1 MVISIFLRAVAN
13 ILEINTVSKRYGSK
27 VAVDAVS
34 LAIPRGSI
42 FGLLG
47 PNGAGKT
54 SLIRMI
60 TTITRPDEGSI
71 LLGGEPLH
79 ADHPQQIGYLPE
91 ERGLYKKMKVGEHL
105 IYLGRLKGLKKKK
118 AKAAAENWLERL
130 DLSDRWGQAVETL
143 SKGLQQQVQ
152 FIATVIHEPQ
162 LLILDEPFSGLDPVN
177 TNRLKAEIRKLHEGG
192 TSIIFSTHR
201 MEQVEEVC
209 EYIALINAGRN
220 VLEGR
225 VNEIREQYKQN
236 HFRVL
241 YEGELPAGFAT
252 AFNVVTQRNQCLT
265 IAPSED
271 LTRNQLLQALLNHGI
286 SIKAFNEVLPSL
298 NEIFIKLVG
307 EAETVPTP

>member
-27 VAVDAVS
+27 IAVDAVS

-71 LLGGEPLH
+71 LLDGEPLH
-79 ADHPQQIGYLPE
+79 ADHPRTIGYLPE

-105 IYLGRLKGLKKKK
+105 IYLGQLKGLKKKK
-118 AKAAAENWLERL
+118 AKEAAENWLERL
-130 DLSDRWGQAVETL
+130 ELSDRWGQAVETL

-152 FIATVIHEPQ
+152 FIATVIHDPQ

-177 TNRLKAEIRKLHEGG
+177 TNRLKAEIRQLHEAG

-209 EYIALINAGRN
+209 EYITLMNAGRN

-225 VNEIREQYKQN
+225 VSDIREQYKQN

-241 YEGELPAGFAT
+241 YAGELPPDFT
-252 AFNVVTQRNQCLT
+252 TEFNIVAQQEQGVT
-265 IAPSED
+265 IAPSEG
-271 LTRNQLLQALLNHGI
+271 LTGNQLLQGLLNRGI
-286 SIKAFNEVLPSL
+286 SIRAFNEVLPSL

-307 EAETVPTP
+307 AAEKVPTT

>member
-27 VAVDAVS
+27 IAVDAVS

-71 LLGGEPLH
+71 LLDGEPLH
-79 ADHPQQIGYLPE
+79 ADHPRTIGYLPE

-105 IYLGRLKGLKKKK
+105 IYLGQLKGLKKKK
-118 AKAAAENWLERL
+118 AKEAAENWLERL
-130 DLSDRWGQAVETL
+130 ELSDRWGQAVETL

-152 FIATVIHEPQ
+152 FIATVIHDPQ

-177 TNRLKAEIRKLHEGG
+177 TNRLKAEIRQLHEAG

-209 EYIALINAGRN
+209 EYITLMNAGRN

-225 VNEIREQYKQN
+225 VSDIRELYKQN

-241 YEGELPAGFAT
+241 YAGELPPDFT
-252 AFNVVTQRNQCLT
+252 TEFNIVAQQEQGVT
-265 IAPSED
+265 IAPSEG
-271 LTRNQLLQALLNHGI
+271 LTGNQLLQGLLNRGI
-286 SIKAFNEVLPSL
+286 SIRAFNEVLPGL

-307 EAETVPTP
+307 AAEKVPTT